1 MKQKVER
8 IVDRVMLLT
17 CFTVIITFGAVTGVI
32 VFIPLCLWG
41 LCKGLT
47 IKEVTHAFWIA
58 GFGKEL
64 TELLDYLR
72 EV

>member
-8 IVDRVMLLT
+8 MVDRIMLLI
-17 CFTVIITFGAVTGVI
+17 CFTVIITCGTVVGAI

-47 IKEVTHAFWIA
+47 IKEVTYAFWIA